1 MYRRRVF
8 WDYNKEKCM
17 SAKFIEPSRKVRTE
31 AEELE
36 ARNEVE
42 EKRMAKIENALVRA
56 EMERKEFLSVQNKWK
71 IKKYRES

>member
-1 MYRRRVF
+1 
-8 WDYNKEKCM
+8 
-17 SAKFIEPSRKVRTE
+17 VRTE